1 MASTELLGLL
11 LNTGLLLAMVTV
23 LDVLSSARSL
33 DSSRAGGF
41 VAGIAVGLIGI
52 GLIAAP
58 LRTEPGVQFDTRS
71 VLLSVSGL
79 LLGPVPT
86 LVAMVMTAFY
96 RFSIGGAWIVG
107 CLVIATSG
115 GIGLLWRPRHAVT
128 TGTAR
133 AVSLLLMGVVVHL
146 VMLVLIAQI
155 PDGVGPRM
163 VAAVGVPVMLVYPVA
178 TLVLGL
184 LLTQRATARE
194 TAHRLHHQ
202 EREYRHLFDANPHPM
217 WVYDRE
223 TLRFLAV
230 NARATQVYGYSRVEF
245 LSMTLDR
252 LIPEALRPQLPEALK
267 AVAERPPDEVLV
279 RQHVTRA
286 GQTLDVEIIAHT
298 TEFAGRV
305 ARLVLAHDVTAS
317 RRLLEERERLIAAI
331 EQSEDS
337 ILITTADGTI
347 EYVNPAFETV
357 TGYTRAEVIGQ
368 NPRILRSGEQT
379 TQTYAQLW
387 QTILSGHTWRGRLV
401 NRRKDGT
408 HFHEDATISPV
419 RDRDGRI
426 SSFVAVKRDV
436 TREIELEAQYLQA
449 QKMESVGRL
458 AAGVA
463 HDFNN
468 LLTIINGSAELAA
481 HTIAADDPVGEDL
494 RQILAA
500 GERGAA
506 LTRQLLAFSR
516 QQVTKPDVLELDR
529 LIDNV
534 HRLLTRLLPEHIRL
548 VLSPGLRATCVRA
561 DAAQI
566 EQVLLNLVVNARDAM
581 PSGGELRIATALV
594 TLDATEAGRLRPSVQ
609 SGQFA
614 RLSVKDTG
622 VGFDAAVA
630 ARLFEP
636 FFTTKAVGKGTGL
649 GLATVWQIVED
660 SGGGIDVQSQPG
672 AGARFDV
679 YLPVVDVDV
688 QQESTVPLA
697 PRRQQEGTILVVE
710 DEDAV
715 RQLALRALSAAGFAV
730 LVAAHGREGLSVA
743 DAFGGAIDLV
753 VTDVVMPEMGGPEMV
768 SLLKQSRP
776 GVGILYTSGYTGDRD
791 LADWI
796 RDARVP
802 FLAKPYS
809 PAELVEMAS
818 ALIAKA
824 RQM

>member
-11 LNTGLLLAMVTV
+11 LNAGLLLAMVTV
-23 LDVLSSARSL
+23 LDVLSSARNL

-58 LRTEPGVQFDTRS
+58 LRAEPGVQFDTRS

-86 LVAMVMTAFY
+86 LVAMVMTGLY
-96 RFSIGGAWIVG
+96 RVSIGGAWVIG

-128 TGTAR
+128 TGMTR
-133 AVSLLLMGVVVHL
+133 AVSLYLMGVVVHL
-146 VMLVLIAQI
+146 VMLTLIAQI

-163 VAAVGVPVMLVYPVA
+163 VASVGVPVMLVYPVA
-178 TLVLGL
+178 TVVLGL

-194 TAHRLHHQ
+194 TAQRLRHQ
-202 EREYRHLFDANPHPM
+202 EREYRHLFDASPHPM
-217 WVYDRE
+217 WVYDLE

-230 NARATQVYGYSRVEF
+230 NARATQVYGYSREEF
-245 LSMTLDR
+245 LSMTLHR
-252 LIPEALRPQLPEALK
+252 LMPEAMRPHLRETLQ
-267 AVAERPPDEVLV
+267 AVMARPADEVLV

-286 GQTLDVEIIAHT
+286 GQMLDVEIIAHT
-298 TEFAGRV
+298 TEFAGRA
-305 ARLVLAHDVTAS
+305 ARLVLAHDVTGS

-347 EYVNPAFETV
+347 EYVNPAFEAV
-357 TGYTRAEVIGQ
+357 TGYTRAEVLGQ
-368 NPRILRSGEQT
+368 NPRILRSGEQSA
-379 TQTYAQLW
+379 QTYAQLW
-387 QTILSGHTWRGRLV
+387 QTILAGHTWRGRLV
-401 NRRKDGT
+401 NRRKDGS

-436 TREIELEAQYLQA
+436 TREIELEAQYLQS

-481 HTIAADDPVGEDL
+481 HSVEDDDPIAEDL

-529 LIDNV
+529 VIDNV
-534 HRLLTRLLPEHIRL
+534 RRMLTRLLPEHIRL
-548 VLSPGLRATCVRA
+548 TVSPGLGNTRVRA

-581 PSGGELRIATALV
+581 PGGGDLRITTDVAMLS
-594 TLDATEAGRLRPSVQ
+594 DAEAQRLRPAVH
-609 SGQFA
+609 SGCFA
-614 RLSVKDTG
+614 RIRVVDSG
-622 VGFDAAVA
+622 VGFDATVS
-630 ARLFEP
+630 ARIFEP

-649 GLATVWQIVED
+649 GLATVWQIVAD
-660 SGGGIDVQSQPG
+660 SGGGLDVHSQPG
-672 AGARFDV
+672 SGARFDV
-679 YLPVVDVDV
+679 YLPVVEIETSPSVT
-688 QQESTVPLA
+688 SPS
-697 PRRQQEGTILVVE
+697 PRRTQQQGTILVVE
-710 DEDAV
+710 DEDVV
-715 RQLALRALSAAGFAV
+715 RQLAVRALSAAGFVV
-730 LVAAHGREGLSVA
+730 LTAAHGRDGLDVA
-743 DAFGGAIDLV
+743 DTHAGVIDLV
-753 VTDVVMPEMGGPEMV
+753 VTDIVMPEMGGPEMV
-768 SLLKQSRP
+768 THLRRQRP
-776 GVGILYTSGYTGDRD
+776 NVAILYTSGYTGDRD
-791 LADWI
+791 LSDWI
-796 RDARVP
+796 RDAQVP

-809 PAELVEMAS
+809 PADLVETAA
-818 ALIAKA
+818 ALVARA